1 MKSDLEAREG
11 KEASFSPLSNQT
23 DLKHSLVRGRK
34 MEKRNRLT
42 SPKAEKRL
50 KPRRRQNSKLYFF
63 IAVSLMSETE
73 IGTHRRL

>member
-1 MKSDLEAREG
+1 
-11 KEASFSPLSNQT
+11 
-23 DLKHSLVRGRK
+23 